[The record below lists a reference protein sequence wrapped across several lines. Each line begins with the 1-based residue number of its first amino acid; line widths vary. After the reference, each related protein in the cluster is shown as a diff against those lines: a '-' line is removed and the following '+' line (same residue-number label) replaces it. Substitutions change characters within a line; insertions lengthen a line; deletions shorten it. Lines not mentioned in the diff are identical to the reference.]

1 MITVSAFKEDDV
13 AIAYSIFKTARINP
27 WSFTTFH
34 QSAMN
39 GLSLVAKENKMVVG
53 YILLS
58 SVLDEFTFEDITV
71 DLAHRNKGIGRKLM
85 EVSFLK
91 AAEMKQKSILLEVR
105 YSNKKAINLYRA
117 LGFELIG
124 ERKNYYDTAVDVSH
138 GVETKKTDK
147 NPPTRENAY
156 IMKKIL

>member
-1 MITVSAFKEDDV
+1 MITVSAFKESDL

-27 WSFTTFH
+27 WSYTTFC

-39 GLSLVAKENKMVVG
+39 GLSLVAKENNMVVG
-53 YILLS
+53 YILLT

-71 DLAHRNKGIGRKLM
+71 DVAHRNKGIGRKLM
-85 EVSFLK
+85 EEAFLK
-91 AAEMKQKSILLEVR
+91 AAEMAQKSILLEVR
-105 YSNKKAINLYRA
+105 YSNKKAIDLYRA

-138 GVETKKTDK
+138 GIETPKTDK
-147 NPPTRENAY
+147 TGPTRENAY
-156 IMKKIL
+156 IMKKVL